1 MNEYCPKCG
10 ALLEFYQCPDRKCA
24 CGWRGDYQ
32 RAITYPKLTTIKAIM
47 SDSYRTWIEKGWEEN
62 INFPEQCMLIV
73 TELAEAVEEYRISG
87 ITTAIGLD
95 DKKPVGIAVE
105 LADAVLR
112 IFNLCSHFD
121 LPLED
126 AIARKAVYNKT
137 RSYKHGNKLV

>member
-1 MNEYCPKCG
+1 V
-10 ALLEFYQCPDRKCA
+10 
-24 CGWRGDYQ
+24 
-32 RAITYPKLTTIKAIM
+32 TIHSPA
-47 SDSYRTWIEKGWEEN
+47 TLN
-62 INFPEQCMLIV
+62 
-73 TELAEAVEEYRISG
+73 RISG